1 MATGITNI
9 QNMAIT
15 KRPSPTKKPDSA
27 SVEKFIGK
35 APDAREEVPTR
46 KSLMRG
52 KREQISHTMPPDLL
66 EKVDE
71 MSKRK
76 GITRAGLIN
85 LAISEYCEKN
95 S

>member
-1 MATGITNI
+1 
-9 QNMAIT
+9 MAIT
-15 KRPSPTKKPDSA
+15 KRPQSPKADPK

-35 APDAREEVPTR
+35 APDATKETPAR
-46 KSLMRG
+46 KTLMRG
-52 KREQISHTMPPDLL
+52 RREQISHTMPPELL

-71 MSKRK
+71 MAKRK